1 MHWIVDNANLFYFL
15 LTAALLILLAMAWS
29 SRETRHWTFAGI
41 AAGMIVLLWLLT
53 RVIVTDRQAIGLN
66 LETMATSVVNK
77 NPDAVLKHVSKDF
90 KYGRLSRE
98 DLFKL
103 VDASVR
109 SHNVGYVKLWDKQII
124 VNGDTADVR
133 FNFRADAKGGQ
144 QYPASAQAK
153 FVRENGQ
160 WKLREVQVFKLGT
173 TERQYI
179 PGVD

>member
-1 MHWIVDNANLFYFL
+1 MHWIVDHANLLYFL
-15 LTAALLILLAMAWS
+15 LVAALLILVAMAWS
-29 SRETRHWTFAGI
+29 SRETRYWSLAAA
-41 AAGMIVLLWLLT
+41 AAGMIVLLWLMT
-53 RVIVTDRQAIGLN
+53 RLIITDRQQIDVN
-66 LETMATSVVNK
+66 LEAMANAVVNK
-77 NPDAVLKHVSKDF
+77 NPDAVLKHVSMDF

-109 SHNVGYVKLWDKQII
+109 SHGVESVKLWDKQIA
-124 VNGDTADVR
+124 VNGDAADVR

-153 FVRENGQ
+153 FARETGQ
-160 WKLREVQVFKLGT
+160 WKLREVQVLKLGT
-173 TERQYI
+173 TERQFI